1 LKLEKGCEFILKKVL
16 VTGCAGF
23 IGSHLSEAL
32 IDKDFKVIGIDCFTE
47 YYDRKIKERN
57 LSSLSSNKDF
67 TFIEEDLMDAP
78 LEQYLKD
85 IDYVFHQ
92 AGQPGVRGSWGKQFE
107 KYIKNNVHAT
117 QRLLEVVKNSG
128 IKKFVYASS
137 SSIYGNVDIL
147 PMSETQ
153 LPRPFSPY
161 GVTKL
166 AAEQLCNLYS
176 QNYGVPTASL
186 RYFTVY
192 GPRQRPEM
200 AMSTFIREMF
210 KDNCLSIYGDG
221 NQGRDF
227 TYIDDIVKAN
237 LLAMESPLEGE
248 IFNVGSN
255 RPIKLIE
262 VIEILEKIIG
272 KKAKIKF
279 SSKQDGDVRDTYADT
294 KKIKQAL
301 GFVTSVG
308 IEEGLT
314 NQVDYMKSF

>member
-1 LKLEKGCEFILKKVL
+1 MKKAL

-32 IDKDFKVIGIDCFTE
+32 VDKGFKVIGIDCFTE

-57 LSSLSSNKDF
+57 LSSLLSNKDF
-67 TFIEEDLMDAP
+67 TFIEEDLMDVP
-78 LEQYLKD
+78 LDQYLKD

-117 QRLLEVVKNSG
+117 QRLLEAVKNSG

-137 SSIYGNVDIL
+137 SSIYGNADVL
-147 PMSETQ
+147 PMPESQ

-166 AAEQLCNLYS
+166 AAEQLCNLYFE
-176 QNYGVPTASL
+176 NYGVPITSL

-200 AMSTFIREMF
+200 AMSTFIRAILN
-210 KDNCLSIYGDG
+210 DNCLSIYGDG

-237 LLAMESPLEGE
+237 LLAMESSLEGE
-248 IFNVGSN
+248 VFNVGSS

-262 VIEILEKIIG
+262 VIRILEKIIG

-279 SSKQDGDVRDTYADT
+279 ASKQDGDVKDTYADT
-294 KKIKQAL
+294 KKIKEAL
-301 GFVTSVG
+301 EFVTSVG

-314 NQVDYMKSF
+314 NQVDYIKSII